1 MITQY
6 AWIVSYLILK
16 KKSKCYYCHIG
27 LAITASFV
35 EHFYENQEST
45 ICVMNGMMLFM
56 HNESPHFQFKK
67 SFEFPCFKLHYKI
80 MTLSKIM
87 PMLLDIK

>member
-56 HNESPHFQFKK
+56 HNELCHKIT
-67 SFEFPCFKLHYKI
+67 SFPVQKNLLNFLVLNYITKLWHYQK
-80 MTLSKIM
+80 
-87 PMLLDIK
+87 